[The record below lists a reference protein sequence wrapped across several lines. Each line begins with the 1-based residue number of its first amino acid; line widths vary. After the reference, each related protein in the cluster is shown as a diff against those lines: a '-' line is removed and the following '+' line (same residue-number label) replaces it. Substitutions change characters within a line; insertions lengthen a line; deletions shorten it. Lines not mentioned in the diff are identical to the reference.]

1 MTETQ
6 KPVIQRYLSVEHLNR
21 AVQEMRPVIKLL
33 NNSYGEFSL
42 QLREDYF
49 NIYYQGNSAAK
60 VRFNAG
66 GTYSAVIHYKF
77 VEGISEN
84 LLESLNKYSD
94 IKQNVDSR
102 NSAGYYTFKI
112 KPNNLHGFFQRAHL
126 QRLSGNIR
134 KVHNGEEITMEQVI
148 VTDNPPN
155 QNFIII
161 DRQVADHEDFARIDL
176 LGLKR
181 DSDNKYHFVAIELK
195 LGRNPELKEVA
206 GAQVSGYVEHIRAHI
221 ADYSRCYE
229 NNYSQKKKLGAFDEE
244 VPGMLPDSIEIN
256 TDVGSVKG
264 IVISSGYSRL
274 AKDSLKRLED
284 AIKNN
289 GWHIKTHQMQP
300 MNLEHVV
307 D

>member
-1 MTETQ
+1 MIDNI
-6 KPVIQRYLSVEHLNR
+6 KPVIQRYLSCEHLSR
-21 AVQEMRPVIKLL
+21 AAQDMKPVIKLL
-33 NNSYGEFSL
+33 NGSYGEFSL

-77 VEGISEN
+77 VEGI
-84 LLESLNKYSD
+84 LESFNKYSD
-94 IKQNVDSR
+94 KKQTVDSR

-112 KPNNLHGFFQRAHL
+112 KPNNLHGFFQRDHL
-126 QRLSGNIR
+126 RRLSGNIK

-155 QNFIII
+155 QNFVII

-181 DSDNKYHFVAIELK
+181 DPDNKYHFVAIELK
-195 LGRNPELKEVA
+195 LGQNPELKAAA
-206 GAQVSGYVEHIRAHI
+206 GAQVSGYVEHIREHI
-221 ADYSRCYE
+221 ADYSKCYE
-229 NNYSQKKKLGAFDEE
+229 KNYVQKKKLGVFDEE
-244 VPGMLPDSIEIN
+244 VPGLLPDSIEIN

-274 AKDSLKRLED
+274 AKVNIKSLED

-289 GWHIKTHQMQP
+289 GWRIRAHRMQP
-300 MNLEHVV
+300 EKLEDIV

>member
-1 MTETQ
+1 MIDNI
-6 KPVIQRYLSVEHLNR
+6 KPVIQRYLSCEHLNR
-21 AVQEMRPVIKLL
+21 AAQDMKPVIKLL
-33 NNSYGEFSL
+33 NGSYGEFSL

-77 VEGISEN
+77 VEGI
-84 LLESLNKYSD
+84 LESFNKYSD
-94 IKQNVDSR
+94 KKQTVDSR

-112 KPNNLHGFFQRAHL
+112 KPNNLHGFFQRDHL
-126 QRLSGNIR
+126 RRLSGNIK

-155 QNFIII
+155 QNFVII

-181 DSDNKYHFVAIELK
+181 DPDNKYHFVAIELK
-195 LGRNPELKEVA
+195 LGQNPELKAAA
-206 GAQVSGYVEHIRAHI
+206 GAQVSGYVEHIREHI
-221 ADYSRCYE
+221 ADYSKCYE
-229 NNYSQKKKLGAFDEE
+229 KNYVQKKKLGVFDEE
-244 VPGMLPDSIEIN
+244 VPGLLPDSIEIN

-274 AKDSLKRLED
+274 AKVNIKSLED

-289 GWHIKTHQMQP
+289 GWRIRAHRMQP
-300 MNLEHVV
+300 EKLEDIV

>member
-1 MTETQ
+1 MTETK
-6 KPVIQRYLSVEHLNR
+6 KPVIQRYLSNAHLDR

-77 VEGISEN
+77 VDGI
-84 LLESLNKYSD
+84 LERFNKYSD
-94 IKQNVDSR
+94 IKQTVDSR

-112 KPNNLHGFFQRAHL
+112 KPNNLHGFFQRDHL
-126 QRLSGNIR
+126 RRLSGNIK

-181 DSDNKYHFVAIELK
+181 NPDNKYHFVAIELK
-195 LGRNPELKEVA
+195 LGQNPELKAAA
-206 GAQVSGYVEHIRAHI
+206 GAQVSGYVEHIREHI
-221 ADYSRCYE
+221 VDYSTCYE
-229 NNYSQKKKLGAFDEE
+229 KNYVQKKKLGVFDEE
-244 VPGMLPDSIEIN
+244 VPGLLPDSIEIN

-274 AKDSLKRLED
+274 AKVNIKSLED

-289 GWHIKTHQMQP
+289 GWRIRAHRMQP
-300 MNLEHVV
+300 EKLEDIV